1 MEVADWQGRR
11 WLRGT
16 SWPSTFMIPLP
27 ELLPERWAGDE
38 AARFFD
44 EQAGRLMP
52 AASRFVDAC
61 LTDPAG
67 TSGRSD
73 TDPTTRT
80 GAA

>member
-1 MEVADWQGRR
+1 MGATLILLAEISDKMPSIPEIWLWFAIPTFLFAAVALTDRDG
-11 WLRGT
+11 LYG
-16 SWPSTFMIPLP
+16 
-27 ELLPERWAGDE
+27 
-38 AARFFD
+38 AA
-44 EQAGRLMP
+44 
-52 AASRFVDAC
+52 RFVDAC